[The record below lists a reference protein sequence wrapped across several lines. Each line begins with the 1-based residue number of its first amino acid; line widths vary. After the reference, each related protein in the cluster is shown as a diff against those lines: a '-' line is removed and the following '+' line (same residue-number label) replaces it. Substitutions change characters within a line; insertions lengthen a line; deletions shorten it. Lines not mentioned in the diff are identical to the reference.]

1 MARGWRAVAT
11 MLRWSQSDGA
21 RDLHHRRRCPPRGRA
36 ADTRGRATRQRRAL
50 PPPPAAR
57 GLQGPPVAVGD
68 PQRPRGRPHL
78 AVLAFNFRGVMG
90 SGGTYG
96 GGRDEVRDVAAAI
109 RAARNRAP
117 AELPTAL
124 IGWSFGANVAVRA
137 AIDDQRAAALA
148 LIGLPLA
155 PNDLSLPPLPDA
167 TDLRALRRPVLLLA
181 GEHDTFAPATE
192 VEAYASSFPQAT
204 VRIVAGTDHYFWRRE
219 REAAA
224 IVGGFVERVLTP
236 A

>member
-1 MARGWRAVAT
+1 MEPVTFSTDDAARLEGEVR
-11 MLRWSQSDGA
+11 MPEGE
-21 RDLHHRRRCPPRGRA
+21 PRGSAVLCHPHPRHGGSKDHPLLWA
-36 ADTRGRATRQRRAL
+36 IRNDLAATR
-50 PPPPAAR
+50 
-57 GLQGPPVAVGD
+57 
-68 PQRPRGRPHL
+68 HL

-109 RAARNRAP
+109 RTVRERTAP
-117 AELPTAL
+117 ELPTAL

-137 AIDDQRAAALA
+137 AIDDPRIAALA
-148 LIGLPLA
+148 LIGLPLV
-155 PNDLSLPPLPDA
+155 PNDVSLPPLPDA

-181 GEHDTFAPATE
+181 GEHDTFAPAAH
-192 VEAYASSFPQAT
+192 VGSYADGFPQAT
-204 VRIVAGTDHYFWRRE
+204 VRIVSGTDHYFWRRE

>member
-1 MARGWRAVAT
+1 MEPVT
-11 MLRWSQSDGA
+11 FTTDDGA
-21 RDLHHRRRCPPRGRA
+21 RLEGELRMPEGEPRGSAVLCHPHPRHGGSKDHPLLWA
-36 ADTRGRATRQRRAL
+36 IRNDLAATR
-50 PPPPAAR
+50 
-57 GLQGPPVAVGD
+57 
-68 PQRPRGRPHL
+68 HL

-109 RAARNRAP
+109 RAARDRAP

-137 AIDDQRAAALA
+137 AIDDQRAAAVA

>member
-1 MARGWRAVAT
+1 MDPVTFTTDDAARLEGE
-11 MLRWSQSDGA
+11 LRMPEGE
-21 RDLHHRRRCPPRGRA
+21 PRGTAVLCHPHPRHGGSKDHPLLWA
-36 ADTRGRATRQRRAL
+36 IRNDLAATRR
-50 PPPPAAR
+50 
-57 GLQGPPVAVGD
+57 
-68 PQRPRGRPHL
+68 L

-96 GGRDEVRDVAAAI
+96 GGRDEIRDVAAAI
-109 RAARNRAP
+109 RTVRERVAP
-117 AELPTAL
+117 DLPTAL

-137 AIDDQRAAALA
+137 AIDDARVAALA
-148 LIGLPLA
+148 LIGLPLV

-181 GEHDTFAPATE
+181 GEPDTFAPAE
-192 VEAYASSFPQAT
+192 QVESYAASFPEAT
-204 VRIVAGTDHYFWRRE
+204 VRIVGGTDHYFWRRE

-224 IVGGFVERVLTP
+224 IVGGFVQGVLTP

>member
-1 MARGWRAVAT
+1 MEPVT
-11 MLRWSQSDGA
+11 FTTDDGA
-21 RDLHHRRRCPPRGRA
+21 RLEGELRMPEGEPRGSAVLCHPHPRHGGSKDHPLLWA
-36 ADTRGRATRQRRAL
+36 IRNDLAATR
-50 PPPPAAR
+50 
-57 GLQGPPVAVGD
+57 
-68 PQRPRGRPHL
+68 HL

>member
-1 MARGWRAVAT
+1 MEPVT
-11 MLRWSQSDGA
+11 FTTDDGA
-21 RDLHHRRRCPPRGRA
+21 RLEGEVRMPEGEPRGSAVLCHPHPRHGGSKDHPLLWA
-36 ADTRGRATRQRRAL
+36 IRNDLAATR
-50 PPPPAAR
+50 
-57 GLQGPPVAVGD
+57 
-68 PQRPRGRPHL
+68 HL

-96 GGRDEVRDVAAAI
+96 GRRDEVRDVAAAMRTI
-109 RAARNRAP
+109 RERVATD
-117 AELPTAL
+117 LPSAL

-137 AIDDQRAAALA
+137 AIDDPRVAALA
-148 LIGLPLA
+148 LIGLPLV

-181 GEHDTFAPATE
+181 GEHDTFAPSAQ
-192 VEAYASSFPQAT
+192 VEAYAGAFANAT
-204 VRIVAGTDHYFWRRE
+204 VRIVGGTDHYFWRRE

-224 IVGGFVERVLTP
+224 IVGGFVEGVLTP

>member
-1 MARGWRAVAT
+1 MEPVT
-11 MLRWSQSDGA
+11 FTTDDGA
-21 RDLHHRRRCPPRGRA
+21 RLEGELRMPEGEPRGSAVLCHPHPRHGGSKDHPLLWA
-36 ADTRGRATRQRRAL
+36 IRNDLAATRQ
-50 PPPPAAR
+50 
-57 GLQGPPVAVGD
+57 
-68 PQRPRGRPHL
+68 L

-96 GGRDEVRDVAAAI
+96 GGRDELRDVTAAI
-109 RAARNRAP
+109 RMVRERVTQD
-117 AELPTAL
+117 LPTAL

-137 AIDDQRAAALA
+137 AIDDQRVAALA
-148 LIGLPLA
+148 LIGLPLV

-181 GEHDTFAPATE
+181 GEHDTYAPSAE
-192 VEAYASSFPQAT
+192 VESYATGFPNAT
-204 VRIVAGTDHYFWRRE
+204 VRIVGGTDHYFWRRE

-224 IVGGFVERVLTP
+224 IVGGFVEGVLTP